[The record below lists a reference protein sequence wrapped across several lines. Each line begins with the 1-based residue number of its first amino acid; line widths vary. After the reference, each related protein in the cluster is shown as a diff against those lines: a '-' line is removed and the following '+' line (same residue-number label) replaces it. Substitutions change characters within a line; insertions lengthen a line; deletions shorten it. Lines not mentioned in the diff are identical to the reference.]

1 MKKIFKVEFNNTRT
15 PVSRIATNTRNIGLI
30 RSLYQAAD
38 VGYEFNSPGYYH
50 KRTDGS
56 SYLLA
61 YTKSGNAYL
70 TYEEKEIFIR
80 PNSLTFISLSNP
92 NVIETLDSDWEI
104 YFIHVIGS
112 DIDDIYR
119 NATKLSYYF
128 EDFDGEKF
136 IEYIENIYNCYTN
149 CYDKYFISEQ
159 IYSLLLDVLKQTEK
173 VSIPNVITRAI
184 DYLNKYFAT
193 NISIDQMC
201 QEFFVSKYHFIR
213 KFEEEL
219 NCSPKQYLTS
229 LRLQKAKSLLVHT
242 DKPINEIAQL
252 VGFKT
257 EKNMN
262 YAFKTFLDTSP
273 KEFRNSLYSEV

>member
-15 PVSRIATNTRNIGLI
+15 PVSRIASNTRNIGLI

-38 VGYEFNSPGYYH
+38 VGYEYNYPGYYH

-56 SYLLA
+56 SYLIA
-61 YTKSGNAYL
+61 YTKSGSAYL
-70 TYEEKEIFIR
+70 TYEGKEIVIR
-80 PNSLTFISLSNP
+80 PNSLTFIYLSNP
-92 NVIETLDSDWEI
+92 SVIETFDSNWEI

-119 NATKLSYYF
+119 NATKQGFYF
-128 EDFDGEKF
+128 EGFNGENF
-136 IEYIENIYNCYTN
+136 IKRIENIYNSYTTN
-149 CYDKYFISEQ
+149 YDKYYISEQ
-159 IYSLLLDVLKQTEK
+159 IYALLLDVLKQTEK
-173 VSIPNVITRAI
+173 NSAPSVISRAI
-184 DYLNKYFAT
+184 DYLNKNYASSV
-193 NISIDQMC
+193 SIDQIC
-201 QEFFVSKYHFIR
+201 QDFFVSKYHFIR
-213 KFEEEL
+213 RFEDEL
-219 NCSPKQYLTS
+219 KCSPKQYLTS

-242 DKPINEIAQL
+242 NKPINEIAQL